1 MYGEN
6 DLLSNMQLPNN
17 IHVCIYQRNCF
28 FKLTSPFFLLDV
40 TNFIL
45 ISLAKVKR
53 ADLEDH
59 SGDILNSLIRGV
71 QTHLESP
78 FHNTRVA
85 GMVLHIIYR
94 SVIYLSIYQSS
105 NYLVFFVC

>member
-6 DLLSNMQLPNN
+6 DLLSNTQLPNN
-17 IHVCIYQRNCF
+17 IYVCTYQRSYIF
-28 FKLTSPFFLLDV
+28 MLTTCLFLLDV

-45 ISLAKVKR
+45 ISLAKMKR

-78 FHNTRVA
+78 FHNIRVA
-85 GMVLHIIYR
+85 GMVLH
-94 SVIYLSIYQSS
+94 VIYLSLS
-105 NYLVFFVC
+105 VFLSLLSFANLSV